1 MIGLR
6 QSLREKIEI
15 HNAIIGG
22 LGFQF
27 IEECIIR
34 QGAAL
39 HHEMIN
45 KSLGS
50 LGGMHIPG
58 CDAGLF
64 VLCVR

>member
-6 QSLREKIEI
+6 QSLLEKMEI
-15 HNAIIGG
+15 LNAIIGG
-22 LGFQF
+22 LRLQF
-27 IEECIIR
+27 REKCIIR

-39 HHEMIN
+39 HHQMIN

-58 CDAGLF
+58 CDAGLL